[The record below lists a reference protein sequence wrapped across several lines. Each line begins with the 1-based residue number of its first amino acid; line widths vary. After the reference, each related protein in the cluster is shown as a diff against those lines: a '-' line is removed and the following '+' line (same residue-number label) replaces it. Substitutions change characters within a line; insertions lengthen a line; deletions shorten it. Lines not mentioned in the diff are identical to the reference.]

1 MTHYAG
7 LDVSLKETAICV
19 VDKAG
24 SVVWEGKVGTTIET
38 IASALTRHAPKLE
51 REAWRQA
58 QLRYGSLTACA
69 MRGCRSTAF
78 MLDVQLPR

>member
-38 IASALTRHAPKLE
+38 IASAVTRHAPK
-51 REAWRQA
+51 
-58 QLRYGSLTACA
+58 T
-69 MRGCRSTAF
+69 
-78 MLDVQLPR
+78 